1 MNFRASILVSIALA
15 ACTATEAPKGDPAK
29 TGAQPAKAGDQPVK
43 AVDQPPTKVDAP
55 ALPLEPSADIKYD
68 PPFDGKPVATS
79 KTESGLTIE
88 DFVVGDGAEAV
99 KGGEVEVHY
108 TGYLTDGMIFD
119 TSKKRNRTFTFE
131 LGAGRVIKGWDEGVA
146 GMKIGGKRRLVVPA
160 ALGYG
165 DRRAGKI
172 PPGATLVFTIELL
185 GFTPP
190 PPPPQPLTAFDGK
203 PLSTKTLEEG
213 LVVSDFKVG
222 EGAEAKSG
230 DMVAVHYR
238 GTLKADGTEFDS
250 SLARKPIT
258 FPLGQGRVIKGWDMG
273 IAGMKVGGLRKLEIP
288 AKIAYGER
296 ARGKIPAN
304 ADLVFTVEL
313 MSVKAPPTPPSTV
326 VPPPAGDAKA
336 PAAGTPA
343 AGDAKAGTPAGDAK
357 AGTPA
362 GAPAEKKAG

>member
-1 MNFRASILVSIALA
+1 MNFRASSALLVSLALA
-15 ACTATEAPKGDPAK
+15 ACTAAEAPKADPAK
-29 TGAQPAKAGDQPVK
+29 AAEQPAKA
-43 AVDQPPTKVDAP
+43 AEQPPTKVDQPAKVEAP

-68 PPFDGKPVATS
+68 PPFDGKALTS
-79 KTESGLTIE
+79 TKTPSGLTVE

-99 KGGEVEVHY
+99 SGGEVEVHY
-108 TGYLTDGMIFD
+108 TGYLTDGTIFD

-131 LGAGRVIKGWDEGVA
+131 LGQGRVIKGWDEGVA
-146 GMKIGGKRRLVVPA
+146 GMKVGGKRRLVVPA

-172 PPGATLVFTIELL
+172 PPGATLVFTIELI

-190 PPPPQPLTAFDGK
+190 LPPPQPLTAFDAK
-203 PLSTKTLEEG
+203 PLSTKKVDDGMMVHE
-213 LVVSDFKVG
+213 FKVG
-222 EGAEAKSG
+222 EGAEAKAG
-230 DMVAVHYR
+230 DIVAVHYR

-258 FPLGQGRVIKGWDMG
+258 FPLGQGRVIKGWDLG

-288 AKIAYGER
+288 AKLAYGER

-313 MSVKAPPTPPSTV
+313 MQIKAPPTPPS
-326 VPPPAGDAKA
+326 VPGAEAAKTGVGLAGDATKTGGAAQA
-336 PAAGTPA
+336 PTENKPQ
-343 AGDAKAGTPAGDAK
+343 
-357 AGTPA
+357 
-362 GAPAEKKAG
+362 